1 MEQEEKRWFLGVDW
15 GSAEHWARLA
25 DAGGRELGARRF
37 AHSGEGLAQLAQ
49 WALAVSGGRADQVWV
64 AIEVPHGP
72 VVESLMERG
81 FRLFSI
87 NPKQADRFRDRF
99 SPAGA
104 KDDSRD
110 AEVLSDALRT
120 DARAFRELKSS
131 PAQILELRE
140 WSRMG
145 DELGADHTR
154 LTNQLRDQLWR
165 YYPQA
170 LELAR
175 GAIGQD
181 WFLDLLA
188 LAPTPAAAQRLRRDA
203 LARLIKRHR
212 LRRIEAAGAL
222 ATLRAAAIRLAPGA
236 AEAASAHVGLI
247 IPRLRLINRQLR
259 QVRSRLDQITQA
271 IAQEG
276 QASGQS
282 PGQRDVTV
290 LRSLPGVGRTVIATL
305 LAEAWEPLQRRD
317 YHALR
322 CLAGVAPVTRRSGK
336 TVLVIRRRA
345 ANQRLA
351 NALYHWARVAAQRD
365 GVSKAKYAALRSRGC
380 SHARAL
386 RGLGDRL
393 LAIACAMLES
403 QTTFDPNQAHGTP
416 RAA

>member
-1 MEQEEKRWFLGVDW
+1 MEEVERRWFLGVDW

-25 DAGGRELGARRF
+25 DGGGVERGKRRF
-37 AHSGEGLAQLAQ
+37 PHSGEGLAQLAD
-49 WALAVSGGRADQVWV
+49 WALAASGGRADQVWV

-81 FRLFSI
+81 FRLFAI
-87 NPKQADRFRDRF
+87 NPRQADRFRDRF

-110 AEVLSDALRT
+110 TEVLSDALRT
-120 DARAFRELKSS
+120 DPRAFRELAPS

-140 WSRMG
+140 WSRTH
-145 DELGADHTR
+145 DELAADHTR
-154 LTNQLRDQLWR
+154 LANQLRDQLWR

-188 LAPTPAAAQRLRRDA
+188 AAPTPKAAQRLRNDT

-212 LRRIEAAGAL
+212 LRRIDPASAL
-222 ATLRAAAIRLAPGA
+222 ATLRAPAIRLAPGA
-236 AEAASAHVGLI
+236 VEAASAHVALI
-247 IPRLRLINRQLR
+247 IPRLGLINRQLR
-259 QVRSRLDQITQA
+259 QVRAHLDQITQA
-271 IAQEG
+271 MEG
-276 QASGQS
+276 QASGQP
-282 PGQRDVTV
+282 PGQRDVTI

-305 LAEAWEPLQRRD
+305 LAEAWEPVQRRD

-322 CLAGVAPVTRRSGK
+322 CLAGVAPVTKRSGK

-345 ANQRLA
+345 ANPRLA

-365 GVSKAKYAALRSRGC
+365 GVSKAKYAALRGHGC
-380 SHARAL
+380 SHPRAL

-393 LAIACAMLES
+393 LALACAMLES
-403 QTTFDPNQAHGTP
+403 QTTFDPHHARDTT